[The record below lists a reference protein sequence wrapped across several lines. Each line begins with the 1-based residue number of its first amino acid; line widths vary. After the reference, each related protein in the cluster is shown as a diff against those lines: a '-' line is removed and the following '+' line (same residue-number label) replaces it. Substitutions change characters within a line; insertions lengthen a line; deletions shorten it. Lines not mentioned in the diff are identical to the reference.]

1 MPRNYIPKTAY
12 FAEHRI
18 QKIAKDLI
26 SDCKE
31 DRQRALEVF
40 DFFQNMVATDHDD
53 DKSKAEMSKALEL
66 SQDANNKIVKV
77 LELMLKMTM
86 TELRESKSAPE
97 KLSFEDLKN
106 EQKR

>member
-1 MPRNYIPKTAY
+1 MARNYIPKTAY

-26 SDCKE
+26 GDCKE
-31 DRQRALEVF
+31 DRKRALEVF
-40 DFFQNMVATDHDD
+40 EFFHTMVGSNHDD

-86 TELRESKSAPE
+86 TELKE
-97 KLSFEDLKN
+97 KPTTPDKMSFEDLRN
-106 EQKR
+106 NS

>member
-1 MPRNYIPKTAY
+1 MARNYIPKTSY

-18 QKIAKDLI
+18 QKIAKDI
-26 SDCKE
+26 IGDCKE
-31 DRQRALEVF
+31 DRDRALEVF
-40 DFFQNMVATDHDD
+40 EFFQKMVASNHED

-86 TELRESKSAPE
+86 TELRGTPPAPD
-97 KLSFEDLKN
+97 KLSFEDIRKN
-106 EQKR
+106 T